1 MLKQYK
7 GRLLSSVEPTTNTSF
22 ASGMWALEEQM
33 QGQSAGAW
41 PGIAPASFGALVSSL
56 PLRTGGTTGTI
67 TPVQA
72 AAAGVTLNNSILYTT
87 VSVSGDARK
96 YNVLMIMSKAASTT
110 ASNSRGSTTG
120 HNVGSMLVIGNGFSS
135 PEAWVGT
142 TDATALLFPNDR
154 SYRAVMGAVGPTVEL
169 YWKRDPS
176 VAITNVFNRLTETE
190 GTDWTQ
196 NVSTK
201 SFKQAIDNTGYSQNK
216 TNGPWESGHYG
227 PWGWDTTYG
236 APPNSSSLKFA
247 VYGNAPAS
255 GDDGIFIF
263 ERNDNLAYQP
273 DDSVGLFVFYP
284 DYPTTS

>member
-7 GRLLSSVEPTTNTSF
+7 GRLLSSVEPVSNSSF

-33 QGQSAGAW
+33 QGTRAGAW
-41 PGIAPASFGALVSSL
+41 PGVTFATFANLVASL

-72 AAAGVTLNNSILYTT
+72 AAVGVTLTNSILYTT
-87 VSVSGDARK
+87 LSVSGDARK
-96 YNVLMIMSKAASTT
+96 YNALMLMSKATGAT
-110 ASNSRGSTTG
+110 ATNSRSNTTG
-120 HNVGSMLVIGNGFSS
+120 HNVGNMVVVGNGFSS

-142 TDATALLFPNDR
+142 NDATALLFPNDR

-216 TNGPWESGHYG
+216 TNGPWGSSHYG
-227 PWGWDTTYG
+227 PWGWDTTYA

-247 VYGNAPAS
+247 VYGNAPNPS
-255 GDDGIFIF
+255 DDGIFIF
-263 ERNDNLAYQP
+263 ERDDNLAYQP

-284 DYPTTS
+284 DYPTIS